1 MTYMVSMKKCNN
13 RHSTGEFG
21 NRLLLFH
28 RGERSLTIPATA
40 VVAVKE
46 KKGET
51 KGGNPKG
58 TQKPKNPKKGKEE
71 PKKEPQKGTPKK
83 GNPKPGET
91 KREQRGTQR
100 EPQPQASHRENKER
114 RSTHTHYGKIS
125 AFC

>member
-46 KKGET
+46 KKGEA

-71 PKKEPQKGTPKK
+71 PKGEPQKGEPKKGPQTRGNQKGAK
-83 GNPKPGET
+83 GNPKGTPSPGNPQG
-91 KREQRGTQR
+91 KRRKVKH
-100 EPQPQASHRENKER
+100 A
-114 RSTHTHYGKIS
+114 HTI
-125 AFC
+125 